1 MAKNG
6 TPSAS
11 RLVRAEAVFFRS
23 SHSVAVARRRCIGR
37 NTYCA
42 GATVVVVRPSRGI
55 AYALGAIASV
65 QVGAT
70 VARHL
75 FAFLGPAGTVF
86 VRVAFGAGILLAIAR
101 PRWPRFDARQWRAI
115 VLFGLIVA
123 GMNLCFYE
131 AIARI
136 PLGVAVTIEFVGPL
150 GVAIAG
156 SRRPL
161 DLAWAAMAAA
171 GVVLLSLS
179 GGMVTTLG
187 LLFALGAA
195 AGWASYIVISQ
206 RVGRLVPGGD
216 GLAFALAVG
225 GLALLPFGIAGAGGG
240 LLNVRNLGIGLV
252 VAILSS
258 AIPFSLE
265 FAALR
270 RLSRQLFGILMSL
283 EPAMGAAAG
292 FLLLGQQLSLRDVV
306 AIGLVIAASAGA
318 TRTAASPAAMDV
330 P

>member
-1 MAKNG
+1 
-6 TPSAS
+6 
-11 RLVRAEAVFFRS
+11 
-23 SHSVAVARRRCIGR
+23 
-37 NTYCA
+37 
-42 GATVVVVRPSRGI
+42 VRPSRGI

-65 QVGAT
+65 QLGAT
-70 VARHL
+70 IARHL
-75 FAFLGPAGTVF
+75 FAFLGPTGTVF
-86 VRVAFGAGILLAIAR
+86 LRVAFGAGILLAIAR

-136 PLGVAVTIEFVGPL
+136 PLGVAVTIEFIGPL
-150 GVAIAG
+150 GVAIVG
-156 SRRPL
+156 SRTPL
-161 DLAWAAMAAA
+161 DFAWAAMAAA
-171 GVVLLSLS
+171 GVGLLSFS
-179 GGMVTTLG
+179 GGTVTTPG

-206 RVGRLVPGGD
+206 RVGRLVPGPD
-216 GLAFALAVG
+216 GLAFALACG
-225 GLALLPFGIAGAGGG
+225 GLALLPFGIAGAGGA

-258 AIPFSLE
+258 AVPFSLE

-292 FLLLGQQLSLRDVV
+292 FLFLSQRLSLRDVV
-306 AIGLVIAASAGA
+306 AIGLVMVASAGA
-318 TRTAASPAAMDV
+318 TRTASPATDV

>member
-240 LLNVRNLGIGLV
+240 LLDVRNLGIGLV

-258 AIPFSLE
+258 AVPFSLE

-292 FLLLGQQLSLRDVV
+292 FLLLGQQLSLRDFV
-306 AIGLVIAASAGA
+306 AIGLVIVASAGA
-318 TRTAASPAAMDV
+318 TRTAASPAATDV

>member
-1 MAKNG
+1 M
-6 TPSAS
+6 
-11 RLVRAEAVFFRS
+11 
-23 SHSVAVARRRCIGR
+23 
-37 NTYCA
+37 
-42 GATVVVVRPSRGI
+42 RPSRGI

-161 DLAWAAMAAA
+161 DLVWAAMAAA
-171 GVVLLSLS
+171 GVALLSFI
-179 GGMVTTLG
+179 GGTVTTIG

-195 AGWASYIVISQ
+195 AAWASYIVISQ
-206 RVGRLVPGGD
+206 RVGRMVPGGD

-225 GLALLPFGIAGAGGG
+225 ALALLPFGIAGAGGE

-258 AIPFSLE
+258 AVPFSLE

-270 RLSRQLFGILMSL
+270 RLPRQLFGILMSL

-292 FLLLGQQLSLRDVV
+292 FFFLGQQLSLRDVV
-306 AIGLVIAASAGA
+306 AIGLVIVASAGA

>member
-1 MAKNG
+1 
-6 TPSAS
+6 
-11 RLVRAEAVFFRS
+11 
-23 SHSVAVARRRCIGR
+23 
-37 NTYCA
+37 
-42 GATVVVVRPSRGI
+42 VRPSRGTL
-55 AYALGAIASV
+55 YALGAIASV

-70 VARHL
+70 VARQT
-75 FAFLGPAGTVF
+75 FAVLGPTGTVF
-86 VRVAFGAGILLAIAR
+86 LRVAFGACILLAAAR

-123 GMNLCFYE
+123 GMNLCFYQ

-136 PLGVAVTIEFVGPL
+136 PLGVAVTIEFIGPL

-156 SRRPL
+156 SRQAL
-161 DLAWAAMAAA
+161 DFAWAAMAAA

-179 GGMVTTLG
+179 GGAVTTLG

-195 AGWASYIVISQ
+195 AGWASYIVLSQ
-206 RVGRLVPGGD
+206 RVGRLVPGQD

-225 GLALLPFGIAGAGGG
+225 GLALLPFGIASAGDH
-240 LLNVRNLGIGLV
+240 LLNLRNLALGLV

-258 AIPFSLE
+258 AVPFSLE

-270 RLSRQLFGILMSL
+270 RLSRPAFGILMSL

-292 FLLLGQQLSLRDVV
+292 FLFLGQRLLLRDLV
-306 AIGLVIAASAGA
+306 AIGLVMVASAGA
-318 TRTAASPAAMDV
+318 TRTASPPAATDV